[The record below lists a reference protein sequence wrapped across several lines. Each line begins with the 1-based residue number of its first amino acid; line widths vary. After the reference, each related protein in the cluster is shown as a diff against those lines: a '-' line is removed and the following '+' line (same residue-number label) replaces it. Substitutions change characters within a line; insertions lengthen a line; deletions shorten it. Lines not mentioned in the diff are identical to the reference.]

1 MHKNALWRL
10 QGWRDSNSQHPDLEY
25 LLEKIGIDLDQP
37 STKKGLALLGAGA
50 ALVAGHPE
58 LITASVSA
66 DGVQFGGIIGASAP
80 IVFGLWETLR
90 NEFK

>member
-1 MHKNALWRL
+1 MFIKKCAIRCFYKKLSI
-10 QGWRDSNSQHPDLEY
+10 D
-25 LLEKIGIDLDQP
+25 IGLS

>member
-1 MHKNALWRL
+1 MLSI
-10 QGWRDSNSQHPDLEY
+10 D
-25 LLEKIGIDLDQP
+25 IGLS
-37 STKKGLALLGAGA
+37 STKKGLALIGAGA
-50 ALVAGHPE
+50 ALVASHPD

>member
-1 MHKNALWRL
+1 M
-10 QGWRDSNSQHPDLEY
+10 
-25 LLEKIGIDLDQP
+25 
-37 STKKGLALLGAGA
+37 
-50 ALVAGHPE
+50 VAGHPE

-66 DGVQFGGIIGASAP
+66 DGVQFGGLIGASDP

>member
-1 MHKNALWRL
+1 M
-10 QGWRDSNSQHPDLEY
+10 
-25 LLEKIGIDLDQP
+25 
-37 STKKGLALLGAGA
+37 
-50 ALVAGHPE
+50 VAGHPE
-58 LITASVSA
+58 LITASVST

>member
-1 MHKNALWRL
+1 MLSI
-10 QGWRDSNSQHPDLEY
+10 D
-25 LLEKIGIDLDQP
+25 IGLS

-58 LITASVSA
+58 LVTASVSA
-66 DGVQFGGIIGASAP
+66 DGVQFGGIIGVSAL